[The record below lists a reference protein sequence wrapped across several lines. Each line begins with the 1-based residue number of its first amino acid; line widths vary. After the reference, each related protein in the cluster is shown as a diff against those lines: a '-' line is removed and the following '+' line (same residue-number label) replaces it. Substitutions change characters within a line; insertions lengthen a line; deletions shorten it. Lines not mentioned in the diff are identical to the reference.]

1 MDLAGDDEDL
11 IPGYSTYMGAINHVY
26 LSSLGEFDTDIYFNN
41 PMTPF
46 LAPLFL
52 LLSFFMC
59 IHLLNMLIAIMGD
72 SFANNTNNKEA
83 NKKMS
88 QLAFIVDNW
97 WIDPIKEK
105 DQIVYLIAAFKV
117 DEDDETEE
125 ERFNKI
131 NQKIDSLFKLQSVV
145 IQEIKNLGFQVSQI
159 EGQK

>member
-88 QLAFIVDNW
+88 
-97 WIDPIKEK
+97 
-105 DQIVYLIAAFKV
+105 
-117 DEDDETEE
+117 
-125 ERFNKI
+125 
-131 NQKIDSLFKLQSVV
+131 
-145 IQEIKNLGFQVSQI
+145 
-159 EGQK
+159 